1 MLSVLDD
8 DGSGKMGQEVVGGAQ
23 PDVAAPQSEVRP
35 LLEVREL
42 EVTYGPIRAVR
53 GLSLQVQLGQ
63 AACLIGANGA
73 GKSTTLNTISG
84 LIKPAGGKV
93 LFDGQ
98 DITGWPADRVVGLG
112 LVQVPEGRMVI
123 ATMRVVENL
132 EMGAYLRRD
141 GAAVRRDLE
150 AIWHSF
156 PRLAERRNQNAG
168 LLSGGEQQMLA
179 LGRALMARPRLLML
193 DEPSMGLAPI
203 LVNEVFAALRQVK
216 SEGVTILLVEQNA
229 RKALE
234 MSDYAYV
241 LERGRLAHE
250 GEAQALRRDP
260 RVTAAYL
267 GQRQDGD
274 VAGPV

>member
-1 MLSVLDD
+1 VK
-8 DGSGKMGQEVVGGAQ
+8 GSNGIRRA
-23 PDVAAPQSEVRP
+23 VAAAPGEARPGEARPGEARP
-35 LLEVREL
+35 LLEVRDL
-42 EVTYGPIRAVR
+42 VVAYGPIRAVR
-53 GLSLQVQLGQ
+53 GLSLQVQPGQ

-73 GKSTTLNTISG
+73 GKSTTLNAISG
-84 LIKPAGGKV
+84 LLKPAAGQV
-93 LFDGQ
+93 LFDGR
-98 DITGWPADRVVGLG
+98 DITGWPADRIAGLG

-123 ATMRVVENL
+123 ATMSVLENL

-141 GAAVRRDLE
+141 GAAVHRDL
-150 AIWHSF
+150 ADVWHRF
-156 PRLAERRNQNAG
+156 PRLAERRHQKAG

-179 LGRALMARPRLLML
+179 LGRALMAGPRLLML

-203 LVNEVFAALRQVK
+203 LVNEVFAALRQIK

-241 LERGRLAHE
+241 LERGQLAHE
-250 GEAQALRRDP
+250 GDAPSLRRDP

-267 GQRQDGD
+267 GQS
-274 VAGPV
+274 